1 MYKLSISVM
10 RALGFVAVL
19 NAIILDFYHHL
30 EWVNGYL
37 QFGPIALFILYVFAG
52 SFIASRLYKGRE
64 EPEGRNL
71 SPFIHSMMITTA
83 LTVIF
88 AMNFF
93 VGQPN
98 SNIFN
103 ISNSEF
109 WIFAVV
115 VPIISKMLSRK
126 EEGVPEHG

>member
-1 MYKLSISVM
+1 MYKLSITIM
-10 RALGFVAVL
+10 RILGFFAVL

-30 EWVNGYL
+30 GWVNGYVQYGL
-37 QFGPIALFILYVFAG
+37 IALFILYVLAG
-52 SFIASRLYKGRE
+52 SFMASKLYKDRE
-64 EPEGRNL
+64 EPEGRHL
-71 SPFIHSMMITTA
+71 SLFIYSMMITTV

-88 AMNFF
+88 AMNIF
-93 VGQPN
+93 VGEPN

-115 VPIISKMLSRK
+115 VPVISKIMSRK
-126 EEGVPEHG
+126 EENVPEHA

>member
-1 MYKLSISVM
+1 MYKLSITIM
-10 RALGFVAVL
+10 RMLGFIAIL

-30 EWVNGYL
+30 EWVNSYV
-37 QFGPIALFILYVFAG
+37 QYGPIALFVLYILGGA
-52 SFIASRLYKGRE
+52 FITSKLYKDRE
-64 EPEGRNL
+64 EPEGRKL
-71 SPFIHSMMITTA
+71 SPFIYSMMITTF

-88 AMNFF
+88 AMNIF
-93 VGQPN
+93 VREPK

-115 VPIISKMLSRK
+115 VPIVSKLMSK
-126 EEGVPEHG
+126 NGANAADHG